1 MSNLIVSHNTV
12 LAQATRKVKDR
23 EITYTLK
30 SPTCDSVEVDGRPMG
45 TLVRITMWH
54 DADKKPFMSSI
65 ALRHYDQTI
74 ELVGIYDRVNYP
86 FATLIYKSV
95 KRYSDKA
102 LAEFETEVI
111 GILTS
116 WARSNEVVR
125 DLWLRATEIAMG
137 GDGTLRYS
145 EAVSM

>member
-54 DADKKPFMSSI
+54 DADKKLFMSSI
-65 ALRHYDQTI
+65 ALRHYDQTS

-125 DLWLRATEIAMG
+125 DLWSVSYTHL
-137 GDGTLRYS
+137 TLPTNR
-145 EAVSM
+145 EV

>member
-54 DADKKPFMSSI
+54 DADKKLFMSSI
-65 ALRHYDQTI
+65 ALRHYDQTS